1 MAIEQFLVK
10 VFSTN
15 GKVRMTIEQ
24 FLVKVFSINGVESIT
39 FISAY
44 YGYIDVRSREGDKGQ
59 FQFSLLDK
67 NIDIKIQDIKDF
79 CGV

>member
-1 MAIEQFLVK
+1 
-10 VFSTN
+10 
-15 GKVRMTIEQ
+15 MTIEQ

-44 YGYIDVRSREGDKGQ
+44 YGYIDIRSKEGDRGQ
-59 FQFSLLDK
+59 VQFSFFDK
-67 NIDIKIQDIKDF
+67 NIDVKIKDIEDF